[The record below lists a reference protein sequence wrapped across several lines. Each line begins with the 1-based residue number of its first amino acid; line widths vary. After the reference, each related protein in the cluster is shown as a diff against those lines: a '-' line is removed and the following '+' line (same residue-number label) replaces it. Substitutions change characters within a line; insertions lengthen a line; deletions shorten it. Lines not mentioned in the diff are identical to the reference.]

1 MNTLI
6 GWFAGITAY
15 CITLAARLITGARA
29 LWLGCN
35 ASHHQRLYFANHS
48 SHGDFVLLW
57 ASLPALLRKGTR
69 PVAGAEYW
77 GDTALKRFISQRVF
91 NAVLVPR
98 GNQGE
103 GNPLAPVQQ
112 ALANG
117 DSLIF
122 FPEGTRNL
130 SEAPLLPFKSGIYHL
145 AHAFPDLE
153 LIPVWITN
161 LNRAMPKGRY
171 LPLPLLCTLRFG
183 APIKLQ
189 GEETKTAFL
198 ERLQLALLDMSQED
212 V

>member
-6 GWFAGITAY
+6 GWLTGLTAN
-15 CITLAARLITGARA
+15 CITLAARFITGARA
-29 LWLGCN
+29 IWQGCN
-35 ASHHQRLYFANHS
+35 ASHNQRLYFANHS

-57 ASLPALLRKGTR
+57 ASLPAVLRKRTR

-77 GDTALKRFISQRVF
+77 QDTALKRFISQRVF

-98 GNQGE
+98 GGQGT

-112 ALANG
+112 ALADG

-130 SEAPLLPFKSGIYHL
+130 SDSPLLPFKSGIYHL
-145 AHAFPDLE
+145 AHACPDLE
-153 LIPVWITN
+153 LIPVWIAN

-189 GEETKTAFL
+189 DEETKAAFL
-198 ERLQLALLDMSQED
+198 ERLRLALLAMSRED